1 MVDAPEDVDA
11 WRVPGPVET
20 APHRFC
26 SSLRRRSAPRIP
38 LIRKLE
44 RHAPTGFLARG
55 SRRIRGPSRALRTQ
69 WLAWGRLPLADRVCA
84 HRSQLQG
91 QPQIRRQVPL
101 LRSRLSPKA
110 SARIQPTRRIGA
122 GGHGAGLPQQRFL
135 AEVSPRCPGTAPPP
149 GGRRGPRLG
158 RPGSALA
165 EPLCASGR
173 GRGESRCRA
182 QGDFPPRPR
191 RPCVGFI
198 SEGLQIKVI
207 SRRRPGPGRDE
218 AARRGPTEPA
228 GDAGEA
234 TRRAQ
239 APARSPR

>member
-1 MVDAPEDVDA
+1 MARPRTGRNGSPPLLLVAQTEVRAPDSTDPKA
-11 WRVPGPVET
+11 RATRTDRFPGSRVTAHTRTFPGLKDPVAGLGK
-20 APHRFC
+20 APH
-26 SSLRRRSAPRIP
+26 
-38 LIRKLE
+38 
-44 RHAPTGFLARG
+44 
-55 SRRIRGPSRALRTQ
+55 
-69 WLAWGRLPLADRVCA
+69 ADRVCA

-173 GRGESRCRA
+173 GRGESRCWA